1 VRSAG
6 VVSLAVHYPRR
17 LVDNDT
23 WRVGHPEMLEQAESG
38 AHGRLWASDRRELR
52 FDRAMAPYLSDP
64 FRGVRERRWLEPG
77 QTALSI
83 ETAAAREALAVA
95 GLAPDEVDLCLCS
108 SFFPD
113 QWDTGNATWLAR
125 ELGLRGAA
133 MNLESA
139 CSSSNLALQTA
150 CAWVAAGRAK
160 NVLCVAS
167 SSYSRVTPETNP
179 LSFANGDGAAA
190 FVVSRVP
197 DGQGLLGAYAR
208 HTGETCGAVYLEC
221 SADAAGAPSMQMR
234 VDRSANRV
242 LRETAE
248 PVLLECVAGAL
259 DDAGLRLEDV
269 RAFVFNTPTAWYSAF
284 CADALGI
291 DAAKTIS
298 THALY
303 ANTGPVLMP
312 TNCLH
317 AAHAGLFGP
326 GDVVLLYGI
335 GSVSSA
341 AATVLRWSDCA
352 LGALPPPSSALRAAS
367 ASRAAGAV
375 LEEDEVAALVAREPA
390 REPAGARGGEGRGL
404 LGADD
409 EEHAPR
415 G

>member
-1 VRSAG
+1 MRSAG
-6 VVSLAVHYPRR
+6 IVSLAVHYPTR

-23 WRVGHPEMLEQAESG
+23 WRLHHPEMLEQAESG
-38 AHGRLWASDRRELR
+38 AHGRLWASERRELR

-77 QTALSI
+77 QTTLSI
-83 ETAAAREALAVA
+83 ETAAAREALRVA
-95 GLAPDEVDLCLCS
+95 GLEPKDVDLCLCS

-113 QWDTGNATWLAR
+113 QWDTGNATWIAR
-125 ELGLRGAA
+125 ELGLRGGA

-150 CAWVAAGRAK
+150 CAWIAAGRADH
-160 NVLCVAS
+160 VLCVAS

-190 FVVSRVP
+190 FVVGRVP
-197 DGQGLLGAYAR
+197 EGRGCLGAYAR

-221 SADAAGAPSMQMR
+221 ATDARGAPSMEMR
-234 VDRSANRV
+234 VDRSANRL
-242 LRETAE
+242 LRESAE

-259 DDAGLRLEDV
+259 DDAGLALEDV

-291 DAAKTIS
+291 DPARTIS
-298 THALY
+298 THPLY

-312 TNCLH
+312 TNLLH
-317 AAHAGLFGP
+317 AAHEGLFGVD
-326 GDVVLLYGI
+326 DVVLLYSI

-352 LGALPPPSSALRAAS
+352 LGALPPPSSALRAAA
-367 ASRAAGAV
+367 ASREAGTV
-375 LEEDEVAALVAREPA
+375 LEEDEVASFVPREPVGQATSA
-390 REPAGARGGEGRGL
+390 RRDEGRGL
-404 LGADD
+404 LGAGD
-409 EEHAPR
+409 EQDVR